1 MNEKRTVLY
10 TVRLVGLR
18 IDPLCHVKGEVWV
31 LRGFRS
37 CRVQYRQQPKKKRL
51 PATDGR
57 TDGDGRA
64 QLKPPLAASFAAA
77 CSYRLSSLVR
87 DARMRSERGGVAAV
101 LHEREKR
108 FYTLNGADKLS
119 HMARVSGSPLFLFW
133 SSFESIQTH
142 YVIYRQTIVS
152 LSFVPRRRSAPSASM
167 LFLFLFLVRLISFTT
182 FNDVAALSLYYIE

>member
-1 MNEKRTVLY
+1 VLY

-37 CRVQYRQQPKKKRL
+37 CRVQYRQQPKKKE
-51 PATDGR
+51 ASSNGWTDGWR
-57 TDGDGRA
+57 WKSPVEA
-64 QLKPPLAASFAAA
+64 PPLAASFAAA

-167 LFLFLFLVRLISFTT
+167 FFFFFFFSRASHFIHDF
-182 FNDVAALSLYYIE
+182 